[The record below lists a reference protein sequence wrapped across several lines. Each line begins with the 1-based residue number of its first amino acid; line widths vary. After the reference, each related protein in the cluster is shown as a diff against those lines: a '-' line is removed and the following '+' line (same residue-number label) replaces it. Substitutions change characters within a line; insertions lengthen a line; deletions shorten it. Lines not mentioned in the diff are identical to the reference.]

1 MNNNNI
7 LGILLSV
14 LCILHCALPFLALAT
29 SLNTISIFIEYS
41 KIIHIFLFLM
51 VFVVYLIV
59 FPRSYINQR
68 RLLILI
74 IATSGVLLL
83 FFALFFEG
91 SLETITTLIGALL
104 LLFAHYKNRLPK
116 DHRLRV

>member
-14 LCILHCALPFLALAT
+14 LCILHCTLPFLALAT
-29 SLNTISIFIEYS
+29 SLNTISIFIEHS

-68 RLLILI
+68 RLLILL

-91 SLETITTLIGALL
+91 NLETITTLIGALL
-104 LLFAHYKNRLPK
+104 LLYAHYKNRLPT
-116 DHRLRV
+116 DHKLRV

>member
-14 LCILHCALPFLALAT
+14 LSILHSALPFLALAT
-29 SLNTISIFIEYS
+29 SLNAISIFIEYS

-59 FPRSYINQR
+59 FPGSYINQR

-74 IATSGVLLL
+74 IASSGVLML

-91 SLETITTLIGALL
+91 NLETITTLIGALF
-104 LLFAHYKNRLPK
+104 LLFAHYKNRLPT
-116 DHRLRV
+116 RP